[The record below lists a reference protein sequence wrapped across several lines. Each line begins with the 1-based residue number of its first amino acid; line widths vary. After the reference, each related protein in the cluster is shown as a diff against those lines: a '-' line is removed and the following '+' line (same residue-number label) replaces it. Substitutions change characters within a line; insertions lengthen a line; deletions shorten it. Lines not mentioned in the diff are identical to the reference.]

1 MDAVGDNTGK
11 YESQIKYVAASSD
24 SIYDMLSDLNNISR
38 IKERI
43 PADKIKDLRFD
54 TDTCSITVEPV
65 GEIIFSICERTPK
78 KTIKFSAVN
87 SPVPL
92 NLWIQMLPTAEKEA
106 KIKVTCKVELNIF
119 LRNMVSRQLQEAVDR
134 LADILAAIP
143 YEK

>member
-1 MDAVGDNTGK
+1 MDAVDDKGK
-11 YESQIKYVAASSD
+11 YESQVKRVAAASD

-54 TDTCSITVEPV
+54 SDTCSITVEPV
-65 GEIIFSICERTPK
+65 GEITFAICERTPR
-78 KTIKFSAVN
+78 KTIKFAALN

-106 KIKVTCKVELNIF
+106 KIKVTCRVELNAF
-119 LRNMVSRQLQEAVDR
+119 LRKMISRQLQEAVDR

>member
-1 MDAVGDNTGK
+1 MDAVGDSAGK
-11 YESQIKYVAASSD
+11 YESQIKKVAASSD

-38 IKERI
+38 VKERI

-54 TDTCSITVEPV
+54 SDKCSITVEPV
-65 GEIIFSICERTPK
+65 GEITFEICDRIPK
-78 KTIKFSAVN
+78 KTIKFAAVN

-92 NLWIQMLPTAEKEA
+92 NLWVQMLPTAETEA
-106 KIKVTCKVELNIF
+106 KLKVTCKVELNAF
-119 LRNMVSRQLQEAVDR
+119 LRNMVSRQLQEAVDK